1 MTTTLIR
8 CADDCIAEGAAE
20 STLAASLL
28 PRNALA
34 LWRRPLPEPLRPVL
48 RDMALDAVD
57 DLDFAI
63 ALPIAP
69 ATLALKLALAGYEE
83 QAAMALAEDILRL
96 ARVQAEIS
104 GMDRLRIRLEVVESD
119 GCWKFHADYV
129 TRRLL
134 TTYVGQGTQ
143 WAPAGD
149 RERIGQM
156 AAGEVGIFKGRLL
169 LPEPPVLHRSPPIGD
184 SGEQRLL
191 LAIDPAAE
199 G

>member
-1 MTTTLIR
+1 MTAMLTR
-8 CADDCIAEGAAE
+8 QADDCIAAGVAE
-20 STLAASLL
+20 SALAASLL
-28 PRNALA
+28 PGNALA
-34 LWRRPLPEPLRPVL
+34 LWRRRLPEPLRAAL
-48 RDMALDAVD
+48 RNIALDAVD
-57 DLDFAI
+57 DLDFTI
-63 ALPIAP
+63 APPIGP

-83 QAAMALAEDILRL
+83 RAAVALAGDMLRL

-104 GMDRLRIRLEVVESD
+104 GADRLRIRLEVVESD

-143 WAPAGD
+143 WAMADD

-169 LPEPPVLHRSPPIGD
+169 LAQPPLLHRSPPIGD